1 MANQKFNYKDVLEK
15 ILICPTDN
23 RLKSA
28 KSFWSKE
35 TLFFNKL
42 FKKFPSEKFWSSIHL
57 NDTPATKGRIP
68 SLALFFDKDNNF
80 WIKTLQKKWKD
91 FNWIPPKIK
100 SYEFK
105 KDVEDP
111 PNYQTKKRSLRNF
124 FN

>member
-1 MANQKFNYKDVLEK
+1 MFSKKFNYKDVIEK
-15 ILICPTDN
+15 IVDTPSDN

-35 TLFFNKL
+35 TLFFKRL

-57 NDTPATKGRIP
+57 NNTPAKKGRMP
-68 SLALFFDKDNNF
+68 SLVFFFDKDNNF
-80 WIKTLQKKWKD
+80 WIKILEKKWKD
-91 FNWIPPKIK
+91 FNWTPPKIK

-105 KDVEDP
+105 KDLEDQP
-111 PNYQTKKRSLRNF
+111 DYNTTKNSLRNF